1 MTEDPDRPMRHALL
15 YLLYPDY
22 LEPIG
27 RSEKD
32 RIVEA
37 LGNRLPRKLEKKKRD
52 QVIFE
57 MKNITV
63 SVEDEVYH
71 RARMWAAERRT
82 SVSAMV
88 RQMLADVAEEE
99 TPFEKLRREERE
111 LRDRLRS
118 RGVRFA
124 AADRLSRD
132 ALHDRHALR

>member
-1 MTEDPDRPMRHALL
+1 
-15 YLLYPDY
+15 
-22 LEPIG
+22 
-27 RSEKD
+27 
-32 RIVEA
+32 
-37 LGNRLPRKLEKKKRD
+37 
-52 QVIFE
+52 

>member
-1 MTEDPDRPMRHALL
+1 MDDARCRTSSTFVGVDGGESRNYCDRMR
-15 YLLYPDY
+15 
-22 LEPIG
+22 
-27 RSEKD
+27 
-32 RIVEA
+32 
-37 LGNRLPRKLEKKKRD
+37 
-52 QVIFE
+52 
-57 MKNITV
+57 NITV

-88 RQMLADVAEEE
+88 RQMLAEVAEEE
-99 TPFEKLRREERE
+99 TPFERLLREERE

-124 AADRLSRD
+124 ASDRLSRD